1 MMIYNVKVTKQN
13 VNYCFFFF
21 FLAVIILIFTSGINT
36 YLGVEIS
43 RDTVC
48 ASSVWVCGI
57 VWGGDTGTTKCRNMF
72 TSGAGYPDRGVK
84 VVCGSGDSIH
94 SAARQLNK

>member
-1 MMIYNVKVTKQN
+1 MLIEIKYFYSLRKKKNRKRIPRPISILKATDNRMMIYNVKVTKQN

-48 ASSVWVCGI
+48 ASSV
-57 VWGGDTGTTKCRNMF
+57 
-72 TSGAGYPDRGVK
+72 
-84 VVCGSGDSIH
+84 
-94 SAARQLNK
+94 